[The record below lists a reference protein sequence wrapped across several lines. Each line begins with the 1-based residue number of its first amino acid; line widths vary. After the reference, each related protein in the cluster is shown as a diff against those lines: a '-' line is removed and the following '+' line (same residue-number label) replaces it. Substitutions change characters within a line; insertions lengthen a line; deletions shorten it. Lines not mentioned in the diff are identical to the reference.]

1 VLQTQREEVLHLL
14 KGNQDSSGMFWG
26 ILHLV
31 RFATGNAIGKLAQ
44 VHGLRKTILYPSLTP
59 ETPTTPEPGERS

>member
-1 VLQTQREEVLHLL
+1 
-14 KGNQDSSGMFWG
+14 MFWG

-59 ETPTTPEPGERS
+59 ETPTAPEPGERS